1 MRHPLL
7 LALAIGFTLGTL
19 NHFYLKSKGHQGSA
33 QWFMQIV
40 VFFALAFSFAFFGF
54 YLFLCF
60 FQS

>member
-19 NHFYLKSKGHQGSA
+19 NHFYLKSKGHKGSA

-40 VFFALAFSFAFFGF
+40 VFFALAFSV
-54 YLFLCF
+54 LKFLK
-60 FQS
+60 